1 MQPRK
6 RYIYELEAV
15 VDYSKHPIA
24 TIAIRPAKVLLTWW
38 LELAPFV
45 PAPAAWA
52 VGVLD
57 FAEELL
63 ELAPDAEAEAAALED
78 EEAGAAAASA
88 ATGVHAAAVLPA
100 SFPWV

>member
-1 MQPRK
+1 M
-6 RYIYELEAV
+6 
-15 VDYSKHPIA
+15 
-24 TIAIRPAKVLLTWW
+24 RPAKVLLTWW

-45 PAPAAWA
+45 PAPTPWA
-52 VGVLD
+52 VGELD

-63 ELAPDAEAEAAALED
+63 EPDTEAVAVAAALED
-78 EEAGAAAASA
+78 EEAGTATASA